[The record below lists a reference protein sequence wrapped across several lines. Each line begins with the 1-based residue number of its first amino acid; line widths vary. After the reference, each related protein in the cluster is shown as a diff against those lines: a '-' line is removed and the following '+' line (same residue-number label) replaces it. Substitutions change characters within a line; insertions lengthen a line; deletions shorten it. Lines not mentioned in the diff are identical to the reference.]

1 MKALAE
7 ALAEERAARAPAT
20 DDPVEA
26 IMQAVAEHEGLP
38 WPDSDPR
45 FSDAW
50 ARPAWNYHPDAERF
64 AAHLI
69 YTLTGLTQTQTAQRI
84 GYASPGCKVPSP
96 RGPDLRAYVDGVD
109 DDGNMVGGYPLERIV
124 ARAEELLQAP
134 LIEDGV
140 AIRSGE
146 RRITT
151 SGWYGPDDWIER
163 G

>member
-1 MKALAE
+1 VKAFAVE
-7 ALAEERAARAPAT
+7 LAEERAARAPVT

-45 FSDAW
+45 FGDPW
-50 ARPAWNYHPDAERF
+50 ARPAWNYEPDAERF

-69 YTLTGLTQTQTAQRI
+69 YRLTGLTQEQTAQRL
-84 GYASPGCKVPSP
+84 GYASPSCKVPGP
-96 RGPDLRAYVDGVD
+96 GPPDLRAYVDGCD
-109 DDGNMVGGYPLERIV
+109 DDGNDLGGYPLERIV

-134 LIEDGV
+134 LVEDGV

-146 RRITT
+146 RRLNTRR
-151 SGWYGPDDWIER
+151 WYGPDDWIER
-163 G
+163 